1 MGNVNKEIK
10 KARGNYKNS
19 KGALSSNL
27 VYKTPFNQPGE
38 GNSKWHPSLAHLFCG
53 IMNTKKV
60 FCKSFK
66 CTGHGQF
73 SGLYSAVITRRS
85 MMGSFFPL
93 QIHEP
98 RNKAFVFLS
107 LSLRKRVFSH
117 DVTAAI
123 LVSQTTKRRPCWCPK
138 PVLWELNSFLMQTL
152 SLA

>member
-19 KGALSSNL
+19 KGALSNNL

-38 GNSKWHPSLAHLFCG
+38 GKSKWHRSLAHLFCA
-53 IMNTKKV
+53 IMKAKKV

-98 RNKAFVFLS
+98 RNKAFVAELHA
-107 LSLRKRVFSH
+107 R
-117 DVTAAI
+117 
-123 LVSQTTKRRPCWCPK
+123 TKRARGRSPIAK
-138 PVLWELNSFLMQTL
+138 
-152 SLA
+152 

>member
-19 KGALSSNL
+19 KGALSNNL

-38 GNSKWHPSLAHLFCG
+38 GNSKWHPSLAHFVLCP
-53 IMNTKKV
+53 NEYKKKV
-60 FCKSFK
+60 FCMSFK
-66 CTGHGQF
+66 CTGQ
-73 SGLYSAVITRRS
+73 YSTVITRRS
-85 MMGSFFPL
+85 MMGSFFSL

-107 LSLRKRVFSH
+107 LSLHNRVFSH

-123 LVSQTTKRRPCWCPK
+123 LVSQTVKRRPCWCPK